1 MADTFLFSGRKSS
14 AFSTYVADTDGW
26 NSAARRMDAINVPGR
41 SGTLTPINSNSFENI
56 QITYLCYLKN
66 EMRTKLND
74 LVGWLN
80 SHAGY
85 QRLEDTFHPEY
96 FRLARYNGSFEVM
109 SKDKLTAAF
118 NVVFDCMPQK
128 FLKSGE
134 QITTLKTSGS
144 ITNPTNYIAKPII
157 KIYGTGVVKIGSAAI
172 KIVKPGNAFIEF
184 DCDLLN
190 AYEGSDNRNSNV
202 ELIGEPAL
210 LPNTTNGITL
220 GNGITKVEIKPR
232 WYTI

>member
-1 MADTFLFSGRKSS
+1 MADIFLFSGRKSS
-14 AFSTYVADTDGW
+14 AFSTYVADSDGW

-41 SGTLTPINSNSFENI
+41 NGTLTPINSNSFENVK
-56 QITYLCYLKN
+56 ITYLCYLKN

-80 SHAGY
+80 SNAGY

-109 SKDKLTAAF
+109 SKDKLTAVF

-128 FLKSGE
+128 FLKDGE
-134 QITTLKTSGS
+134 LVKVLTAPGTI
-144 ITNPTNYIAKPII
+144 INPTNYDAKPII
-157 KIYGTGVVKIGSAAI
+157 KIYGAGTVKIGHAAI
-172 KIVKPGNAFIEF
+172 TVKIPGNAFVEF

-190 AYEGSDNRNSNV
+190 AYEGADNRNSNV
-202 ELIGEPAL
+202 ELLGEPVL
-210 LPNTTNGITL
+210 LANKTNGITL
-220 GNGITKVEIKPR
+220 GTGITKVEIIPR

>member
-1 MADTFLFSGRKSS
+1 
-14 AFSTYVADTDGW
+14 
-26 NSAARRMDAINVPGR
+26 
-41 SGTLTPINSNSFENI
+41 
-56 QITYLCYLKN
+56 
-66 EMRTKLND
+66 
-74 LVGWLN
+74 
-80 SHAGY
+80 
-85 QRLEDTFHPEY
+85 
-96 FRLARYNGSFEVM
+96 
-109 SKDKLTAAF
+109 
-118 NVVFDCMPQK
+118 MPQK

-144 ITNPTNYIAKPII
+144 ITNPTNYISKPII

-172 KIVKPGNAFIEF
+172 KIVKQGNAFIEF

>member
-41 SGTLTPINSNSFENI
+41 NGTLTPINSNSFENI

-96 FRLARYNGSFEVM
+96 FRLGRYNGSFEVM
-109 SKDKLTAAF
+109 
-118 NVVFDCMPQK
+118 
-128 FLKSGE
+128 
-134 QITTLKTSGS
+134 
-144 ITNPTNYIAKPII
+144 
-157 KIYGTGVVKIGSAAI
+157 
-172 KIVKPGNAFIEF
+172 
-184 DCDLLN
+184 
-190 AYEGSDNRNSNV
+190 
-202 ELIGEPAL
+202 
-210 LPNTTNGITL
+210 
-220 GNGITKVEIKPR
+220 
-232 WYTI
+232 

>member
-14 AFSTYVADTDGW
+14 AFSTYVADSDGW
-26 NSAARRMDAINVPGR
+26 NSAARRIDAINVPGR
-41 SGTLTPINSNSFENI
+41 NGTLTPINS
-56 QITYLCYLKN
+56 
-66 EMRTKLND
+66 
-74 LVGWLN
+74 
-80 SHAGY
+80 
-85 QRLEDTFHPEY
+85 TFHPEY

-109 SKDKLTAAF
+109 SKDRLTAAF

-190 AYEGSDNRNSNV
+190 AYEGSDNRNSNI
-202 ELIGEPAL
+202 ELIGEPIL
-210 LPNTTNGITL
+210 LSNAINGITL

>member
-1 MADTFLFSGRKSS
+1 
-14 AFSTYVADTDGW
+14 
-26 NSAARRMDAINVPGR
+26 
-41 SGTLTPINSNSFENI
+41 
-56 QITYLCYLKN
+56 
-66 EMRTKLND
+66 
-74 LVGWLN
+74 
-80 SHAGY
+80 
-85 QRLEDTFHPEY
+85 
-96 FRLARYNGSFEVM
+96 M
-109 SKDKLTAAF
+109 SKDKLTAVF

-157 KIYGTGVVKIGSAAI
+157 KIYGTGVVKIGSAAV
-172 KIVKPGNAFIEF
+172 KIVKQGNAFIEF

-202 ELIGEPAL
+202 ELIGEPVL

-220 GNGITKVEIKPR
+220 GTGITKVEIKPR